1 MFEQGVSC
9 MLARLSTSIALLS
22 RAVREEPSAKIS
34 SSLPSREVT
43 TNSIASMGGTE
54 ASVLSVRN
62 EGGFTIRN
70 LFALAP
76 PNVDAIDVA

>member
-9 MLARLSTSIALLS
+9 MLARLLTSIALLS

-43 TNSIASMGGTE
+43 TKFDREHG
-54 ASVLSVRN
+54 RN
-62 EGGFTIRN
+62 RGVS
-70 LFALAP
+70 A
-76 PNVDAIDVA
+76 VCSQ